1 MFDCIVHFIHS
12 VIFQHG
18 NRLARLQDYAASQK
32 ALRISLT
39 ATDTCLESIRK
50 DRITQGGEKQVQEQ
64 EMLVLSKQIFHI
76 LSYVWRQVRKFDEA
90 NKCLDRIEAYID
102 EQRIRDDDLYDKTM
116 ARLVDRDQGSGSI
129 YARRV
134 SSTFALEGKS
144 KYTNSNVDAA

>member
-1 MFDCIVHFIHS
+1 MFHCIVHFIHS
-12 VIFQHG
+12 FIVFIVQHG

-64 EMLVLSKQIFHI
+64 EMLVLSKQSFHI

-116 ARLVDRDQGSGSI
+116 TRLVDRDQGSGSM

-144 KYTNSNVDAA
+144 KYTN

>member
-1 MFDCIVHFIHS
+1 
-12 VIFQHG
+12 
-18 NRLARLQDYAASQK
+18 
-32 ALRISLT
+32 
-39 ATDTCLESIRK
+39 
-50 DRITQGGEKQVQEQ
+50 
-64 EMLVLSKQIFHI
+64 MLVLSKQSFHI

-116 ARLVDRDQGSGSI
+116 TRLVDRDQGSGSM

-144 KYTNSNVDAA
+144 KYTN